1 MVLLAFLMMLTYQTV
16 SDKELQLQIVLSE
29 ESDL

>member
-16 SDKELQLQIVLSE
+16 SDKELQLHIVLSE

>member
-1 MVLLAFLMMLTYQTV
+1 MVLLAFLMMLTYQTA